1 MTGRASKGINPTKPE
16 LKLYLRFCGIAAEP
30 LEILS
35 VRFSVWDELVKKHL
49 SNQYLASCRPRTKVS
64 WMSKIN
70 QI

>member
-35 VRFSVWDELVKKHL
+35 VRFRYTRLRRAGKETFVQPIPSKLQAQNKSELNVQ
-49 SNQYLASCRPRTKVS
+49 N
-64 WMSKIN
+64 
-70 QI
+70 